1 MSTPTEIGG
10 YKLGK
15 VIIEGKTKAVYDLPN
30 NAGLCLLL
38 NKDRI
43 TAGDGVKKHDLAGKA
58 AISNATNGKVFSILN
73 EAGVKTAY
81 VTQVSPTA
89 FISRKCEMI
98 PIEWVTRR
106 LATGSFC
113 RRYPSVKEGYRFSP
127 PKQETFFKDDANH
140 DPQWTEEEII
150 SAGFEF
156 NGRKIGRSEVD
167 IMRETTIVVFE
178 ILEKAWA
185 YRQCALI
192 DMKIEFG
199 IDEQGQ
205 ILLADVIDSDSW
217 RLWPSGDKRLMVDKQ
232 VYRNLTT
239 VTQDDLETVKRNFEW
254 VSEQLDHIVPP
265 NDNLVVILM
274 GSPSD
279 KEHCEKIAKYCKEL
293 GLNAELRVT
302 SAHKST
308 QDTIQIVREYES
320 LFNNLVFI
328 AVAGRSNGLGPVL
341 SGNTTY
347 PVINCP
353 PVKSDNVN
361 IDIWSSL
368 NVPSGLGCGT
378 VIYPEAAALNAA
390 QILGIGNYT
399 IWSKLRVKQL
409 TNIVS
414 LKQSDELIRGLRSV
428 SVHK

>member
-1 MSTPTEIGG
+1 M
-10 YKLGK
+10 GK
-15 VIIEGKTKAVYDLPN
+15 AIIEGKTKVVYDLPN
-30 NAGLCLLL
+30 NTGLCLLQ
-38 NKDRI
+38 NKDKI
-43 TAGDGVKKHDLAGKA
+43 TAGDGVKKHDMAGKA
-58 AISNATNGKVFSILN
+58 AISNATNAKVFSILN
-73 EAGVKTAY
+73 AAGMKTAY
-81 VTQVSPTA
+81 VTQASPTA

-106 LATGSFC
+106 LATGSYC

-150 SAGFEF
+150 SANFEF
-156 NGRKIGRSEVD
+156 NGCKIGRNEVD
-167 IMRETTIVVFE
+167 IMRETSVVVFE

-185 YRQCALI
+185 FRNCALI

-254 VSEQLDHIVPP
+254 ISEQLDHIVPK

-274 GSPSD
+274 GSPTD
-279 KEHCEKIAKYCKEL
+279 AEHCEKIARQCKDL
-293 GLNAELRVT
+293 GLNVELRVT

-308 QDTIQIVREYES
+308 HDTINIVREYES

-353 PVKSDNVN
+353 PVKTENMN
-361 IDIWSSL
+361 IDIWSSM

-378 VIYPEAAALNAA
+378 VMYPEAAALNAA

-409 TNIVS
+409 MNMVN
-414 LKQSDELIRGLRSV
+414 LKRSDELIRGLRTV
-428 SVHK
+428 TVYN